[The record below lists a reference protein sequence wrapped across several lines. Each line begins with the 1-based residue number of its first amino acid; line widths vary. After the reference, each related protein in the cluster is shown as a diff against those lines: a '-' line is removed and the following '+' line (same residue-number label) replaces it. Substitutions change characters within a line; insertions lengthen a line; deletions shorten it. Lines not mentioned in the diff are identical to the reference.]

1 MSLSCILQ
9 NPELQASIKSQHEV
23 KSAKIAANF
32 SDRIS
37 DICRA
42 KNDIILHDDLNEIDF
57 QKMLDEEFFDFA
69 AKHGDEIS
77 YIFL

>member
-1 MSLSCILQ
+1 MSLSRILQ
-9 NPELQASIKSQHEV
+9 NPELQAFIKSEHEA
-23 KSAKIAANF
+23 KSAKIAKHF

-42 KNDIILHDDLNEIDF
+42 KNDIILYDKLNEIDF

>member
-1 MSLSCILQ
+1 MSLSQILQ
-9 NPELQASIKSQHEV
+9 NLELQASTQSEQKA
-23 KSAKIAANF
+23 KTAKIAEHF
-32 SDRIS
+32 SDRIAN
-37 DICRA
+37 ICRA
-42 KNDIILHDDLNEIDF
+42 KNDIILHDKLNEIDF

>member
-1 MSLSCILQ
+1 MSLSQILQ
-9 NPELQASIKSQHEV
+9 NPELQASIQSEQKA
-23 KSAKIAANF
+23 KTAKIAEHF

-37 DICRA
+37 HICHA
-42 KNDIILHDDLNEIDF
+42 KNDIILHNDLNEIDF
-57 QKMLDEEFFDFA
+57 QKMLDEEFFDFT

>member
-1 MSLSCILQ
+1 MSLSRILQ
-9 NPELQASIKSQHEV
+9 NPELQASIKSEHEV
-23 KSAKIAANF
+23 KSAKIAEHF
-32 SDRIS
+32 SGRIS

-42 KNDIILHDDLNEIDF
+42 KNDIILHNNLNEINF

-77 YIFL
+77 HIFL

>member
-1 MSLSCILQ
+1 MSLSRILQ
-9 NPELQASIKSQHEV
+9 NLELQASITSEHEAKST
-23 KSAKIAANF
+23 KIAANF

-37 DICRA
+37 HICRA
-42 KNDIILHDDLNEIDF
+42 KNNIILHDNLNEINF

-77 YIFL
+77 HIFL

>member
-1 MSLSCILQ
+1 MSLSRILQ
-9 NPELQASIKSQHEV
+9 NPELQASIKSEHEA
-23 KSAKIAANF
+23 KSAKIAEHF

-37 DICRA
+37 HICRA
-42 KNDIILHDDLNEIDF
+42 KNDIILHDKLNEIDF

-77 YIFL
+77 HIFL

>member
-9 NPELQASIKSQHEV
+9 NPELQASTKPHHEV
-23 KSAKIAANF
+23 NPAKIAANF